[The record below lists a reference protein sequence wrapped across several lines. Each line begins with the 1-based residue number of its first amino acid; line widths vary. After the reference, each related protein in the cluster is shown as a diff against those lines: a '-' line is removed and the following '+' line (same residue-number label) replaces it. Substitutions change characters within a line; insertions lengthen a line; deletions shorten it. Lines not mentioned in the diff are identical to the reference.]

1 VAKGWPGT
9 VEGVYMVPITFLYPL
24 YILFI
29 CSGLLFNY
37 GFLFIVPLTEFIR
50 SDASADLMLLWQYIP
65 KPEKWSLQFLKK

>member
-1 VAKGWPGT
+1 MAKGWQGT

-24 YILFI
+24 YMLWFA
-29 CSGLLFNY
+29 FNY

>member
-1 VAKGWPGT
+1 MAKGWPGT

-24 YILFI
+24 YMLWFA
-29 CSGLLFNY
+29 FNY